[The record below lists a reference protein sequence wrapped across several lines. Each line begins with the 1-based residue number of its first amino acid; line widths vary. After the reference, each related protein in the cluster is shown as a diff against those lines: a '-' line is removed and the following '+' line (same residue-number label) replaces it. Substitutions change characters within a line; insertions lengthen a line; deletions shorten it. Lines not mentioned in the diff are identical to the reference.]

1 MDNDDYRRGE
11 LTNHKVYGE
20 WKAILA
26 GDALLTK
33 AFELVSNDTTI
44 EDSVKV
50 NIIQRLSK
58 ASGHLGMVGGQAL
71 DMESEGKSIRL
82 ETLESIHKTKTGAL
96 LNFSVMAA
104 VDIAQVEQNIAKNL
118 DEFSHHLGMM
128 FQIKD
133 DLLDVYGDESKLG
146 KKVGSDIVNHKST
159 YVSLLGKDGAEEKLN
174 NHQCLALNCLNQIS
188 DQYDTSELSDI
199 VDLFYN
205 RDH

>member
-1 MDNDDYRRGE
+1 
-11 LTNHKVYGE
+11 
-20 WKAILA
+20 
-26 GDALLTK
+26 
-33 AFELVSNDTTI
+33 
-44 EDSVKV
+44 
-50 NIIQRLSK
+50 
-58 ASGHLGMVGGQAL
+58 
-71 DMESEGKSIRL
+71 
-82 ETLESIHKTKTGAL
+82 
-96 LNFSVMAA
+96 MAA